1 MKRCSLIVTVLLGL
15 LSLQTLANAQ
25 QPNTSPCTG
34 PNGSRFNLEP
44 RPNAVVQAAQSV
56 AFLPNG
62 AAQHDDLV
70 LATAT
75 DMRGISAGSNDVFY
89 VQRSSSNCKPDLEGE
104 LPIISNNTDKDW
116 VPNGTPVAV
125 ADPASKAFFIA
136 DIRFGVFTDDSG
148 VGIMR
153 TTATQLLNKT
163 TCPDGTQHN
172 GSAGCFTAASVFNIV
187 PLNTFLSS
195 PQIAVDQRM
204 KGTGAG
210 DVYTVVTQD
219 DHVSQKVI
227 LSLMAC
233 TNTTLNC
240 SNSIAINGKDLQP
253 DFSSVQ
259 VLADGRITIAY
270 RNTTFPGIN
279 PEDIKF
285 VTCKPNGAPATP
297 TCGKPVLVAHEKTP
311 DFDSFVGVTVL
322 DAPYPIHTNRLEKDG
337 KTVTT
342 FIVYDRCE
350 VPVLQFPVSIAGF
363 CPKTDVAITSSSDGG
378 KTWSP
383 VTSVTKSK
391 GQQFFG
397 TIATDASTGTVS
409 LAYYSTEN
417 DPVRQELVQVFLAQI
432 APGTTTVGKPQLL
445 TSAFADPQAEPPT
458 FVLFQPN
465 ALGDR
470 LGLTA
475 AGTGAAG
482 QSHAYVTFTWN
493 SVFGT
498 YNGVPSVDTNNH
510 LSAFQY

>member
-1 MKRCSLIVTVLLGL
+1 
-15 LSLQTLANAQ
+15 
-25 QPNTSPCTG
+25 
-34 PNGSRFNLEP
+34 
-44 RPNAVVQAAQSV
+44 V

-62 AAQHDDLV
+62 AGQGNDLV
-70 LATAT
+70 VATAT

-89 VQRSSSNCKPDLEGE
+89 VQRSTSNCKADLEGE
-104 LPIISNNTDKDW
+104 LPSISNSFDQEW
-116 VPNGTPVAV
+116 VPNGTPIAT
-125 ADPASKAFFIA
+125 ADPARGAFFIA
-136 DIRFGVFTDDSG
+136 DLRFGTFTDASG
-148 VGIMR
+148 VGIVR
-153 TTATQLLNKT
+153 ASSATLLNAQG
-163 TCPDGTQHN
+163 CPNGTQHN

-195 PQIAVDQRM
+195 PQIAVDQRT

-219 DHVSQKVI
+219 DRTGQNEKVTI
-227 LSLMAC
+227 SLMAC
-233 TNTTLNC
+233 TNSTLNC
-240 SNSIAINGKDLQP
+240 SNPIVVNGKDLQP
-253 DFSSVQ
+253 DFSFVH
-259 VLADGRITIAY
+259 VLPDGRITITY

-285 VTCKPNGAPATP
+285 VTCTPKGAPAAP
-297 TCGKPVLVAHEKTP
+297 TCGKPLLVAHEKTP

-342 FIVYDRCE
+342 FVVYDRCE
-350 VPVLQFPVSIAGF
+350 VPVFQFPTSAAGF

-378 KTWSP
+378 HTWSRVAK
-383 VTSVTKSK
+383 VTNSK

-397 TIATDASTGTVS
+397 TITTDTSTGTVNV
-409 LAYYSTEN
+409 AYYSTEN
-417 DPVRQELVQVFLAQI
+417 DPTRQEHVQVFLAQI

-445 TSAFADPQAEPPT
+445 TSAFADPQAEPPA
-458 FVLFQPN
+458 FVLFQPTG
-465 ALGDR
+465 LGDR
-470 LGLTA
+470 LGVA
-475 AGTGAAG
+475 AGGTGTAG